1 MPIPDTVDGLS
12 HDARSHQT
20 VGRECEE
27 RIRERGSVGKGS
39 LIVNIWRNPGDVRKV
54 GAVEP

>member
-1 MPIPDTVDGLS
+1 MPSPDTLDGLS

-20 VGRECEE
+20 MGGKCEE
-27 RIRERGSVGKGS
+27 RIRERGGLGKGS
-39 LIVNIWRNPGDVRKV
+39 LIANIWRNPDDVREV